1 MKRLMKEFVSAVF
14 LLGICSLAQA
24 DLAVYPDGPRSAH
37 NDDYTVRVREKGG
50 EWKDLFEWTVKVDMD
65 NVQQAS
71 MAHFAMDGNTPVE
84 VMVKKNNGLI
94 QQVDIRPSARN
105 IACSVDRNVVSF
117 MLDSPQYLS
126 VEFNGDKLHNL
137 HLFADPLEER
147 VYTGKEQNVIYFG
160 PGVHKPE
167 DLPNNAIR
175 IPSNTTA
182 YLAPGAIVQAKLLV
196 DHAENVQILG
206 RGVLMNPVR
215 GIEITY
221 SKNVLVDGITVIN
234 PDHYSVFAGESDS
247 IQIRNFK
254 SFSCKG
260 WSDGI
265 DMMSCRNVL
274 IDNVFMRNS
283 DDCMAFYCH
292 RWGYYGDTRDIVV
305 QNSVL
310 WADVAHPVNIGG
322 HGNADSESGDVCEN
336 ITIRNVD
343 ILEHD
348 EDDLP
353 YQGCMAIDCGD
364 NNTVRNILFEDIR
377 IENIQEGRLFHVV
390 VRFNPKYDRKPG
402 AGIENVTFRNIT
414 YSGIGENPSVIK
426 GYDNERMVRN
436 VVFDN
441 CFINGRKVCSFEDF
455 PVVTGGFVEKVTIK

>member
-1 MKRLMKEFVSAVF
+1 MNGLNRIVSVAI
-14 LLGICSLAQA
+14 LLVTSLWAEA
-24 DLAVYPDGPRSAH
+24 HLAIYPDGTRSAH
-37 NDDYTVRVREKGG
+37 NDDYTVRIREKGG
-50 EWKDLFEWTVKVDMD
+50 EWKDLFEWSVQVDMD
-65 NVQQAS
+65 YVRKAS
-71 MAHFAMDGNTPVE
+71 MVHFSMDGNKPVE

-94 QQVDIRPSARN
+94 QAVDIRPALRN
-105 IACSVDRNVVSF
+105 IACSIDRNVATF
-117 MLDSPQYLS
+117 ILDRPQYLS
-126 VEFNGDKLHNL
+126 VEFNGDRLQNL
-137 HLFADPLEER
+137 HLFADSLEEQSF
-147 VYTGKEQNVIYFG
+147 TGSEQNVIYFA
-160 PGVHKPE
+160 PGVHKPK

-175 IPSNTTA
+175 IPDNTTA

-196 DHAENVQILG
+196 DHAENVHILG
-206 RGVLMNPVR
+206 RGILMNPVR

-221 SKNVLVDGITVIN
+221 SKNVLIDGITVIN
-234 PDHYSVFAGESDS
+234 PEHYSVFAGESDS
-247 IQIRNFK
+247 IRIRNFK

-265 DMMSCRNVL
+265 DMMSCQNVS

-292 RWGYYGDTRDIVV
+292 RWGYYGDTRNITVE
-305 QNSVL
+305 NAIL

-322 HGNADSESGDVCEN
+322 HGNADSETGDVCEN
-336 ITIRNVD
+336 IMVRNID

-364 NNTVRNILFEDIR
+364 NNVVRNILFEDVR
-377 IENIQEGRLFHVV
+377 VESIQEGKLFHVV

-414 YSGIGENPSVIK
+414 YNGIGENASIIK
-426 GYDNERMVRN
+426 GYDAERMVRH

-441 CFINGRKVCSFEDF
+441 CVINGKKVRSLKDIPAEEGD
-455 PVVTGGFVEKVTIK
+455 FVEAIIIK